1 MDQKDIT
8 IAIDA
13 MGGDDAPSKCLKGI
27 EIFNSKNKNTKII
40 ILGDQRVIEET
51 IVRKKINLFTTN
63 INSFISHLS
72 II

>member
-1 MDQKDIT
+1 MSKMIT

-40 ILGDQRVIEET
+40 ILGDYQCIQ
-51 IVRKKINLFTTN
+51 
-63 INSFISHLS
+63 
-72 II
+72 